1 MPLIFEVTLCQT
13 FQLHPSKLC
22 FFYQTEIGTCNLFPC
37 LIDDLLDQFEEI
49 GAQRLSSLQDCK
61 RPQSPSN
68 GSRILRNFNCDL
80 DESLQIFESPSD
92 DELACQEICKSVP
105 DQCDYFYRN
114 IDKCHLYTSNPVMN
128 CLALAGA
135 RKNKH

>member
-1 MPLIFEVTLCQT
+1 M
-13 FQLHPSKLC
+13 C

-61 RPQSPSN
+61 RPPSN

-135 RKNKH
+135 RKNNH